1 VQERLED
8 NFDTAGAVVELL
20 SLVKDVHFYIDE
32 CKSVCAS
39 YPWTVPFQIFALF
52 ILLLIFLQTKWV
64 ESST

>member
-8 NFDTAGAVVELL
+8 NFDTAGTVAELL
-20 SLVKDVHFYIDE
+20 SLVKDVHFYIDK

-39 YPWTVPFQIFALF
+39 YLWTVAFQIFAFF
-52 ILLLIFLQTKWV
+52 ILLIFLQIRWV